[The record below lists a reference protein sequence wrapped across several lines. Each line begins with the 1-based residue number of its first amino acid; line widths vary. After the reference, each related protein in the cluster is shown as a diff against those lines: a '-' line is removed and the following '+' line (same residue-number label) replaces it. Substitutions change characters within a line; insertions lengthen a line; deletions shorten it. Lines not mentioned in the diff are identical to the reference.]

1 MARTRTYTAGAL
13 YGAGPVSTEFATGGG
28 FGAMPGFAP
37 LMAAQPA
44 ADAPAAAAF
53 TGLAWSGLLPGAGRS
68 FWRSEA
74 GGFLYFLALAVILNR
89 RLVNR

>member
-1 MARTRTYTAGAL
+1 MARTRSYTAAAL
-13 YGAGPVSTEFATGGG
+13 YGAGPVSTEFATGGAFG
-28 FGAMPGFAP
+28 FGPVVAV
-37 LMAAQPA
+37 QPA
-44 ADAPAAAAF
+44 AESPAAAAF
-53 TGLAWSGLLPGAGRS
+53 SGLSWSGLLPGSGRS